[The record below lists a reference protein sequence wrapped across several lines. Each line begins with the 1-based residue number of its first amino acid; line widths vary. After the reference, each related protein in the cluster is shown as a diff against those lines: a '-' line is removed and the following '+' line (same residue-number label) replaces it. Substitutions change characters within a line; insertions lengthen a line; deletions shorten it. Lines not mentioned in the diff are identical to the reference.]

1 MMNRMKKTIAPELN
15 PVDLKILALLQED
28 ARMPN
33 TEIGRRVGLVA
44 SAIFQR
50 LRKLEKLGVIIGHEA
65 RIDPRAVGLG
75 LAAYI
80 FVRVD
85 DRVGSHKTALRL
97 AKLPEVL
104 ELHHVAGEDCY
115 LVKVR
120 VPDAEDLGRL
130 LREKVGVI
138 ESVRSTRTTIVLE
151 TIKETGRL
159 PLRLARSSA

>member
-1 MMNRMKKTIAPELN
+1 MKKSAAPSLDS
-15 PVDLKILALLQED
+15 VDLQILALLQKD

-33 TEIGRRVGLVA
+33 AEIGRHVGLVP

-50 LRKLEKLGVIIGHEA
+50 LRKLEEQGVIVGHEA

-75 LAAYI
+75 LAAFV
-80 FVRVD
+80 FVRAD
-85 DRVGSHKTALRL
+85 ERVGSSATALRL
-97 AKLPEVL
+97 SKLPEVQ
-104 ELHHVAGEDCY
+104 EVHHVAGEDCY

-120 VPDAEDLGRL
+120 VQDAADLGRL

-138 ESVRSTRTTIVLE
+138 GSVRSTRTTVVLE

-159 PLRLARSSA
+159 PLRPARPRV